1 MLGRKDLFKNTLR
14 KAAYAMKRIIELRL
28 SGGLY
33 SFFSLSLVSILL
45 ISSMGGCLIL
55 FFFATIYRTEEEASM
70 LRSFVDEPA
79 FIDLHWVQ
87 LNFLSW

>member
-28 SGGLY
+28 SGDLY

-55 FFFATIYRTEEEASM
+55 FFF
-70 LRSFVDEPA
+70 LL
-79 FIDLHWVQ
+79 FIAQRRKLLCLDPLWMS
-87 LNFLSW
+87 LLL